1 MSVVGPLPKR
11 RKAAKGWTRKEFE
24 ALTDDDL
31 YFEVKNAFGEKAY
44 QPKSVTGTVG
54 YMGTL
59 KTAEAARQCA
69 LASWISKAPPSSD
82 VHGHPDAAG
91 LLAIVKR
98 VAEGDKPWPAAK
110 GFRRHFATGFQAR
123 PVKGGFN
130 LSESGTEGGVRW
142 HTISRFVAWTELDA
156 VRQELADK
164 PAMLAAVEG
173 LAAFTETATEQEV
186 RRAKLARAIANH
198 RVTRAKA
205 VLRNTKARERLER
218 LFWEGKAAFWKE
230 VGVDAAVCEAIG
242 VASPDELDKFPEK
255 AVLGNVD
262 CPAYGKCLAQIFE
275 SQRRGNR
282 GDVDAAKNKMR
293 GLLKEDGIKEVLRA
307 RFEDLADSRWDYIID
322 NMYKLVHFD
331 HIFSSA
337 CTGRGLFLGPSL
349 DRQSPRL
356 DGERHAARRH

>member
-1 MSVVGPLPKR
+1 MSVVAPRSKR
-11 RKAAKGWTRKEFE
+11 RKAAKGYTLEEYE

-31 YFEVKNAFGEKAY
+31 YVEVKNAFGEKAY
-44 QPKSVTGTVG
+44 QPKRVQGTVG
-54 YMGTL
+54 FGGTL
-59 KTAEAARQCA
+59 LTAEAAKECA
-69 LASWISKAPPSSD
+69 LAAWISKAPPSSD
-82 VHGHPDAAG
+82 VHGHPDAPG
-91 LLAIVKR
+91 LLALVTR
-98 VAEGDKPWPAAK
+98 VAQGDKPWPAAK
-110 GFRRHFATGFQAR
+110 GFWRSFATCLSAQ

-130 LSESGTEGGVRW
+130 VYESHWEGGVLRQ
-142 HTISRFVAWTELDA
+142 TLSEFVASTELDA
-156 VRQELADK
+156 VRQELANK

-307 RFEDLADSRWDYIID
+307 RFPDLDDPRWDYIID

-356 DGERHAARRH
+356 DRERHAARRH

>member
-31 YFEVKNAFGEKAY
+31 YVEAKNAFGEVAYVPKA
-44 QPKSVTGTVG
+44 VEGTVG
-54 YMGTL
+54 FRSKL
-59 KTAEAARQCA
+59 LTAEAAKECA

-91 LLAIVKR
+91 LLALVTR
-98 VAEGDKPWPAAK
+98 VAQGDKPWPVAE
-110 GFRRHFATGFQAR
+110 GFGRHFATGLRAV
-123 PVKGGFN
+123 PTKGGFN
-130 LSESGTEGGVRW
+130 LVEIHGSAHVRR
-142 HTISRFVAWTELDA
+142 HTISRFVASTELDA

-173 LAAFTETATEQEV
+173 LAAFTETATEKEV

>member
-1 MSVVGPLPKR
+1 MSLVAPRSKR
-11 RKAAKGWTRKEFE
+11 RKAAKGYTLEEFE

-31 YFEVKNAFGEKAY
+31 YVEAKNAFGEVAYVPKA
-44 QPKSVTGTVG
+44 VEGTVG
-54 YMGTL
+54 FRSKL
-59 KTAEAARQCA
+59 LTAEAAKECA

-91 LLAIVKR
+91 LLALVTR
-98 VAEGDKPWPAAK
+98 VAQGDKPWPVAE
-110 GFRRHFATGFQAR
+110 GFGRHFATGLRAV
-123 PVKGGFN
+123 PTKGGFN
-130 LSESGTEGGVRW
+130 LVEIHGSAHVRR
-142 HTISRFVAWTELDA
+142 HTISRFVASTELDA

-173 LAAFTETATEQEV
+173 LAAFTETATEKEV